1 MRIATTVAGLDNMRD
16 PGILDPRH
24 FFSPGTFTRFTRF
37 LHNFTRFYM
46 IFAQFS
52 MIFAQFYANFAIFT
66 RFFVI
71 FTRFLRFLRDFC
83 DFYAI
88 FCQAKI
94 LASQAPKTII
104 QACQPHFSLF
114 QIQLFQSIN
123 HRCRSCF
130 LWCFQLS
137 TKCIYFI
144 RTNVFLSEPSG
155 ADLTLGFSFFLFF
168 FSFSFPHYEETF

>member
-1 MRIATTVAGLDNMRD
+1 MNLCLRTGVRYRSVRFWNLSWAPRRCTSLPPRWASWPAAVRGRPACRCKLSTACQKVFTLDAGLDNMRD

-83 DFYAI
+83 DFYAN

-104 QACQPHFSLF
+104 QACLVA
-114 QIQLFQSIN
+114 
-123 HRCRSCF
+123 
-130 LWCFQLS
+130 
-137 TKCIYFI
+137 KFI
-144 RTNVFLSEPSG
+144 TNASG
-155 ADLTLGFSFFLFF
+155 ATWWPNL
-168 FSFSFPHYEETF
+168 

>member
-1 MRIATTVAGLDNMRD
+1 MRADNARHPYHLSLTGGGLFVSLWNVICNVPINVSLVGQWCSCAVAALPKAGLCVLPPGLDNMRD

-94 LASQAPKTII
+94 LASQAPKTIM
-104 QACQPHFSLF
+104 QAC
-114 QIQLFQSIN
+114 
-123 HRCRSCF
+123 
-130 LWCFQLS
+130 
-137 TKCIYFI
+137 I
-144 RTNVFLSEPSG
+144 R
-155 ADLTLGFSFFLFF
+155 
-168 FSFSFPHYEETF
+168 